1 MFPKRLILGVLLP
14 AVLLSACPPT
24 GSIVILHNPSLSGF
38 TMDFTQYNATHRCQ
52 LPLAARDVV
61 KVEVDRQGGE
71 IGLVVSGLRGSE
83 PYSGN
88 DLPTRTFTIG
98 IAETDQYVFL
108 ITGKNA
114 TGRIRVKNLGH

>member
-1 MFPKRLILGVLLP
+1 
-14 AVLLSACPPT
+14 
-24 GSIVILHNPSLSGF
+24 
-38 TMDFTQYNATHRCQ
+38 MDFNQFKATNKCQ
-52 LPLAARDVV
+52 LSLAAGDVV
-61 KVEVDRQGGE
+61 QVEVDRQGGE

-83 PYSGN
+83 PYAGN

-114 TGRIRVKNLGH
+114 TGRIKVKNLGQ